1 MNATRRETLDKAVAL
16 LEEATSLI
24 DGAAEEERA
33 AYDNLPEG
41 LQEAERGQ
49 RMDEAATEL
58 EEASSTIDD
67 VISQVEGAKE

>member
-16 LEEATSLI
+16 LEEAKSLI
-24 DGAAEEERA
+24 DGAAEEERD

>member
-16 LEEATSLI
+16 LEEAKSLI
-24 DGAAEEERA
+24 DGAAEEERD

-49 RMDEAATEL
+49 RMDEVATEL
-58 EEASSTIDD
+58 EEASSSLDD
-67 VISQVEGAKE
+67 VIASVDGAKE